1 MDDILVRIC
10 EKRERDYRR
19 FTKTFG
25 SVLPGTRRRPLVP
38 FLSSPGAILEIKRS
52 SPSKGVINEDLDPV
66 TRAFSYRS
74 SGAKQISILTERNF
88 FGGSLDDLIAVG
100 DAIDDVALLRKDFI
114 QHVDEIEV
122 SYRAGADAV
131 LLICAVLDTSTL
143 QECADACTQYGI
155 TPLIEVRD
163 EGDVEKL
170 NTIRCPSMIA
180 GVNSR
185 DLSTFAI
192 DPMRPAQLFDSLP
205 CKAVYESG
213 IHHRGMCTYA
223 RSLGFTGV
231 LIGEA
236 VSRDCSKAFEYVSAC
251 AGEADYRQG
260 AFWKRMALR
269 TVERPLVKICGLT
282 CSSDAM
288 DAVQE
293 GADLLGA
300 VCAESVRSVSEDAAR
315 QIRMTIDES
324 PAVKK
329 PLFIAVVTET
339 QGRWFALAQRLYNE
353 GVFDGL
359 QYHGVRRSDSSLPV
373 GYHAVRVKDQD
384 SAATVLSMMREGEPR
399 ILIDG
404 YLEGM
409 AGGTGIQVD
418 GALLDAL
425 ADAGPLWV
433 AGGLSPDNVRQ
444 LLKSYDVD
452 LVDASS
458 ALELRPGKKDVES
471 VKKFIQECRR

>member
-1 MDDILVRIC
+1 MDDILVKIC
-10 EKRERDYRR
+10 ERRERDYRR
-19 FTKTFG
+19 LTKTFG
-25 SVLPGTRRRPLVP
+25 SVLPSHRRRPLVP

-52 SPSKGVINEDLDPV
+52 SPSKGIINANLDPV
-66 TRAFSYRS
+66 TRASSYRS
-74 SGAKQISILTERNF
+74 SGAKQISILTEGNF

-114 QHVDEIEV
+114 QHADEIEV
-122 SYRAGADAV
+122 SYLAGADAV
-131 LLICAVLDTSTL
+131 LLICAVLDTYTL
-143 QECADACTQYGI
+143 QECADVCAEYGI

-163 EGDVEKL
+163 EEDVKKL
-170 NTIRCPSMIA
+170 NSIRCPSIIA

-185 DLSTFAI
+185 DLSTFRI
-192 DPMRPAQLFDSLP
+192 DPLKPALLFDSLT
-205 CKAVYESG
+205 CTAVYESG
-213 IHHRGMCTYA
+213 IHHPGMCTYA

-236 VSRDCSKAFEYVSAC
+236 VSRDCSRASEYVTAC
-251 AGEADYRQG
+251 ADDADYRQG
-260 AFWKRMALR
+260 AFWRRMALL
-269 TVERPLVKICGLT
+269 TLKRPLVKICGLA
-282 CSSDAM
+282 CSSDALV
-288 DAVQE
+288 AIQE

-300 VCAESVRSVSEDAAR
+300 VCAKSERETDETAAR
-315 QIRMTIDES
+315 EIRKAINES

-329 PLFIAVVTET
+329 PMFIAVVTET
-339 QGRWFALAQRLYNE
+339 QGPRFALAQRLYME

-384 SAATVLSMMREGEPR
+384 SVATVLSMMREGEPR

-404 YLEGM
+404 YLKGM
-409 AGGTGIQVD
+409 AGGTGMQVHE
-418 GALLDAL
+418 ALLDTL
-425 ADAGPLWV
+425 ADAGPLWI

-444 LLKSYDVD
+444 MLSGYDVD

-458 ALELRPGKKDVES
+458 ALELRPGKKDAEL

>member
-1 MDDILVRIC
+1 MDDILVHIC

-19 FTKTFG
+19 LTKTFG
-25 SVLPGTRRRPLVP
+25 AAIPVQRRRPLVP

-52 SPSKGVINEDLDPV
+52 SPSKGLINADIDPV
-66 TRAFSYRS
+66 SRASSYRS

-114 QHVDEIEV
+114 QHADEIEV
-122 SYRAGADAV
+122 SYLAGADAV
-131 LLICAVLDTSTL
+131 LLICAVLDTDTL
-143 QECADACTQYGI
+143 QECADACAAYGLA
-155 TPLIEVRD
+155 PLIEVRD
-163 EGDVEKL
+163 DEDVQKL
-170 NTIRCPSMIA
+170 NSIHCPSMIA

-192 DPMRPAQLFDSLP
+192 DPMRPALLFDSLP

-213 IHHRGMCTYA
+213 IDHRGMCTYA
-223 RSLGFTGV
+223 RSLGFAGV

-236 VSRDCSKAFEYVSAC
+236 VSRDCSRAFEYVAAC
-251 AGEADYRQG
+251 AEEADYRQG
-260 AFWKRMALR
+260 AFWRRMARL
-269 TVERPLVKICGLT
+269 TLKRPLVKICGLT
-282 CSSDAM
+282 SSADALV
-288 DAVQE
+288 AIQE

-300 VCAESVRSVSEDAAR
+300 VCAESVREIDETTAR
-315 QIRMTIDES
+315 QIRKTIDES

-329 PLFIAVVTET
+329 PLYIAVVTET
-339 QGRWFALAQRLYNE
+339 QGPRFALAQRLYHQ

-373 GYHAVRVKDQD
+373 GYHAVRVKDQA
-384 SAATVLSMMREGEPR
+384 SVATVRSMMREGEPR

-404 YLEGM
+404 YLKGM
-409 AGGTGIQVD
+409 AGGTGTQIHE
-418 GALLDAL
+418 ALLESL
-425 ADAGPLWV
+425 ADEGPLWV
-433 AGGLSPDNVRQ
+433 AGGLSPESVRQ
-444 LLKSYDVD
+444 LLSGYDVEF
-452 LVDASS
+452 VDASS
-458 ALELRPGKKDVES
+458 ALEQRPGKKDVEL